1 VHLALEWRAGT
12 KQRHLA
18 PWFLRLQNLSHRP
31 CCSTLNDFNSD
42 VDIDNGHIFNLD
54 NDRICNTDANVDLNH
69 SHVTNS
75 DTDVDNIDNNDPGP
89 HEPFRGDNSAAK
101 HVDDDDDNDAGPD
114 ELFRGDKSAAK
125 HVDDDDDNDAGPDEL
140 FRGDKSAAKHVD
152 DDDDNDAGPDELR
165 RGDIS
170 AAKHVD
176 DDAVDDG
183 ANDHST
189 DDEHARGWCTRLGGP
204 VESSAGVIEHRWPF
218 RGCTVR
224 AYFKGS
230 RPLTGC
236 ILVGPCSLSSCASRP
251 CVSVNT
257 EMISAVA
264 QPLLVQATQ

>member
-89 HEPFRGDNSAAK
+89 HEPFRGDN
-101 HVDDDDDNDAGPD
+101 
-114 ELFRGDKSAAK
+114 
-125 HVDDDDDNDAGPDEL
+125 
-140 FRGDKSAAKHVD
+140 SAAKHVD